1 MRASKKVK
9 GAVLLTAGAALILGA
24 PTVYADSDTGSTNH
38 GGLLNGVQ
46 LLNGVNL
53 NIPVNAC
60 GVGAL
65 LGEGEASCKSAAGND
80 NGGTSLGHSGR
91 GGDGADSDSRTSST
105 NDRGLI
111 NGLQVGNN
119 LTANVPVN
127 ACGVGALL
135 ADGTGDCSAKAGDG
149 NGGNALGVHSRSH
162 RGGAGSG
169 GDSDRTTTSHNR
181 GGLLNGA
188 QVLNNSDLNVP
199 VDLCGVG
206 LLLADGE
213 GNCAAKAGNDN
224 GGSVLNGG
232 RYYRGHDGREYR
244 DYRGHDGREWRED
257 RSGGH
262 REYWSGGSW
271 HTGSAGNGG
280 SDDRE
285 TSSTN
290 RGGLLNGLQLL
301 NNSDLNIPVTVCGLA
316 VLGSADCGVNVEAG
330 NRNGGDVVYRGHP
343 GVEGGYTTHHRHWEN
358 EVLPHTGAA
367 GLALL
372 PFGLALVAGGVALRR
387 RVSSQR

>member
-24 PTVYADSDTGSTNH
+24 PTVYADTDTNNH

-46 LLNGVNL
+46 LLNGLSL
-53 NIPVNAC
+53 NVPVNAC

-65 LGEGEASCKSAAGND
+65 LGEGEGTCRSSAGND
-80 NGGTSLGHSGR
+80 NGGNSLGLGHSGR
-91 GGDGADSDSRTSST
+91 GGSGGSEGDVSSH

-135 ADGTGDCSAKAGDG
+135 ADGEGNCRATTGDD
-149 NGGNALGVHSRSH
+149 NGGSSFGVHSRSH
-162 RGGAGSG
+162 RHAGNG
-169 GDSDRTTTSHNR
+169 GDQGSVSTHNR
-181 GGLLNGA
+181 GGILNGA
-188 QVLNNSDLNVP
+188 QALNNVDLNVP

-213 GNCAAKAGNDN
+213 GKCAASAGNGN

-232 RYYRGHDGREYR
+232 HWYRGHDGHEWR
-244 DYRGHDGREWRED
+244 DYRKGGKEWRED
-257 RSGGH
+257 KGGSH
-262 REYWSGGSW
+262 EYWGGGSW
-271 HTGSAGNGG
+271 HMGTAGDGG
-280 SDDRE
+280 DQGDVSSHNDR
-285 TSSTN
+285 
-290 RGGLLNGLQLL
+290 GLLNGLQAL
-301 NNSDLNIPVTVCGLA
+301 NNVDANVPVTVCGLA
-316 VLGSADCGVNVEAG
+316 VLGSAECGVDVVSG
-330 NRNGGDVVYRGHP
+330 DRNGGSYRGGHYGP
-343 GVEGGYTTHHRHWEN
+343 EVEGGYTHHRHWEN

>member
-24 PTVYADSDTGSTNH
+24 PTVYADSNTGSSNN

-53 NIPVNAC
+53 NIPINAC

-65 LGEGEASCKSAAGND
+65 LGDGSASCASAAGND
-80 NGGTSLGHSGR
+80 NGGSSR
-91 GGDGADSDSRTSST
+91 GGHGGNGANSDSQTSSR
-105 NDRGLI
+105 NDRGIL

-127 ACGVGALL
+127 VCGVGALL
-135 ADGTGDCSAKAGDG
+135 ASGEGNCSAKAGDG
-149 NGGNALGVHSRSH
+149 NGGNALGVHSRG
-162 RGGAGSG
+162 RGGGNGGS
-169 GDSDRTTTSHNR
+169 SDRSTTSRNR

-206 LLLADGE
+206 LLLADGT
-213 GNCAAKAGNDN
+213 GNCSAKAGNDN
-224 GGSVLNGG
+224 GGSVYNGG

-244 DYRGHDGREWRED
+244 DYRGRDGREWRED

-262 REYWSGGSW
+262 RSYWGGGSW
-271 HTGSAGNGG
+271 HSGGAGNGG
-280 SDDRE
+280 SDDRN
-285 TSSTN
+285 TSSSN

-301 NNSDLNIPVTVCGLA
+301 NNSDLNVPVTVCGLA

-330 NRNGGDVVYRGHP
+330 NRNGGDAYGYRGN
-343 GVEGGYTTHHRHWEN
+343 GNVEGGYTHHRHWEN

>member
-24 PTVYADSDTGSTNH
+24 PTVYADTNTNNH

-46 LLNGVNL
+46 LLNGVSL

-65 LGEGEASCKSAAGND
+65 LGEGEGSCRSSAGND
-80 NGGTSLGHSGR
+80 NGGDSIGLGHSRAGS
-91 GGDGADSDSRTSST
+91 GGSQGDVNSR
-105 NDRGLI
+105 NDRGLL

-135 ADGTGDCSAKAGDG
+135 ADGEGNCRASAGDG
-149 NGGNALGVHSRSH
+149 NGGDSIGVHTRSH
-162 RGGAGSG
+162 HGGRAGDG
-169 GDSDRTTTSHNR
+169 GDQGNVSSHNR

-188 QVLNNSDLNVP
+188 QVLNNVDLNVP
-199 VDLCGVG
+199 IDLCGVG
-206 LLLADGE
+206 LLLAEGDGR
-213 GNCAAKAGNDN
+213 CSASAGNGN
-224 GGSVLNGG
+224 GGDVLNGG
-232 RYYRGHDGREYR
+232 RWYRGHDGREWR

-257 RSGGH
+257 RGGH
-262 REYWSGGSW
+262 RQWWGGGSW
-271 HTGSAGNGG
+271 HGGNAGDGG
-280 SDDRE
+280 DQGDV
-285 TSSTN
+285 TSRNN
-290 RGGLLNGLQLL
+290 RGLLNGLQLL
-301 NNSDLNIPVTVCGLA
+301 NNVDANIPVTVCGLA
-316 VLGSADCGVNVEAG
+316 VLGSADCAVDVQAG
-330 NRNGGDVVYRGHP
+330 NRNGGDVIYRHG
-343 GVEGGYTTHHRHWEN
+343 GREVEGGYSHHRHWEN

>member
-24 PTVYADSDTGSTNH
+24 PTVYADTDTNNH

-65 LGEGEASCKSAAGND
+65 LGEGSASCSAAAGND
-80 NGGTSLGHSGR
+80 NGGASLGHSGR
-91 GGDGADSDSRTSST
+91 GGNGGDQGDVSSR
-105 NDRGLI
+105 NERGLL

-135 ADGTGDCSAKAGDG
+135 ASGEGRCRSSAGDD
-149 NGGNALGVHSRSH
+149 NGGNSIGVRSH
-162 RGGAGSG
+162 GRRGGSG
-169 GDSDRTTTSHNR
+169 GDQGDVSSHNR
-181 GGLLNGA
+181 GGLLNGVQA
-188 QVLNNSDLNVP
+188 LNNVDLNVP

-206 LLLADGE
+206 LLLAEGD
-213 GNCAAKAGNDN
+213 GNCSARTGNGN
-224 GGSVLNGG
+224 GGGG
-232 RYYRGHDGREYR
+232 GWYRSGGHEYRNYRGR
-244 DYRGHDGREWRED
+244 DGREWRQD
-257 RSGGH
+257 RGGR
-262 REYWSGGSW
+262 REYFSGGSW
-271 HTGSAGNGG
+271 RGG
-280 SDDRE
+280 SGGDQGDV
-285 TSSTN
+285 SSSN

-301 NNSDLNIPVTVCGLA
+301 NNVDANVPVTVCGLA
-316 VLGSADCGVNVEAG
+316 VLGTADCSVDVVSGD
-330 NRNGGDVVYRGHP
+330 RNGGGWGDDGGR
-343 GVEGGYTTHHRHWEN
+343 VEGGHYSHHRHWEN
-358 EVLPHTGAA
+358 EVLPETGAA

>member
-24 PTVYADSDTGSTNH
+24 PSVYADTNTDNH

-46 LLNGVNL
+46 ALNNVNL

-65 LGEGEASCKSAAGND
+65 LGEGTASCSAEAGND
-80 NGGTSLGHSGR
+80 NGGSLLGGHGHSGN
-91 GGDGADSDSRTSST
+91 GGDQGDVST
-105 NDRGLI
+105 HNDRGLL

-135 ADGTGDCSAKAGDG
+135 AEGEGRCRSAAGDD
-149 NGGNALGVHSRSH
+149 NGGSSLGIRSHGH
-162 RGGAGSG
+162 RGGHG
-169 GDSDRTTTSHNR
+169 GEQGDVSTHNR
-181 GGLLNGA
+181 GGLLNGVQA
-188 QVLNNSDLNVP
+188 LNNVDLNVP

-206 LLLADGE
+206 LLLADGD
-213 GNCAAKAGNDN
+213 GNCAAKTGNGN
-224 GGSVLNGG
+224 GGGLYHGG
-232 RYYRGHDGREYR
+232 SWYRSGGREYR

-257 RSGGH
+257 RGGS
-262 REYWSGGSW
+262 REYFGGGSW
-271 HTGSAGNGG
+271 HGFGGNGG
-280 SDDRE
+280 NQGDV
-285 TSSTN
+285 SSHN

-301 NNSDLNIPVTVCGLA
+301 NNVDANVPVTVCGLA
-316 VLGSADCGVNVEAG
+316 VLGTADCGVDVVSG
-330 NRNGGDVVYRGHP
+330 DRNGGGWGDEGFRPVE
-343 GVEGGYTTHHRHWEN
+343 EGGHYTHHRHWEN
-358 EVLPHTGAA
+358 EVLPETGAA